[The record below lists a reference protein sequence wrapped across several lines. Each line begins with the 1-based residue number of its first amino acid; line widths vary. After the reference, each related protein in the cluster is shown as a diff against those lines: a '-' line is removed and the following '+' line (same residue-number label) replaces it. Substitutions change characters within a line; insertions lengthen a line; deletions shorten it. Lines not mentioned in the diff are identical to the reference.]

1 MDFPDGPS
9 TSNDTPFPNL
19 VEAKDSPNLGEYR
32 LRGGGSQMA
41 REIGHRYPRL
51 GFEKRPSW
59 AAAGA
64 VVRGF
69 PKIVDNRSMPHGDPI
84 SEANRG

>member
-1 MDFPDGPS
+1 
-9 TSNDTPFPNL
+9 
-19 VEAKDSPNLGEYR
+19 
-32 LRGGGSQMA
+32 MA